1 MYETEI
7 TTNSYNVAKI
17 NSVTHTSTLNSITL
31 NVNAQKGDLSFTRG
45 RSKQNMK
52 VGR

>member
-1 MYETEI
+1 MYETEV

-31 NVNAQKGDLSFTRG
+31 NVNAQKGI
-45 RSKQNMK
+45 MK
-52 VGR
+52 